1 MKDYDEVK
9 LEKFYDSRLI
19 KKLSSYTK
27 GLWLLLIFS
36 ALMLLAGTLFDLLQ
50 PRIISSIIDD
60 YLVPKSSQLVEA
72 DQGIELEEGSFI
84 ITREESSSY
93 IEDGKLVVEGKERAL
108 SEREKKSYSD
118 YRFKRISRLTIFLL
132 GLSLLTYVS
141 AMVEQIALNFVGQR
155 VIQRIRSD
163 LFSKL
168 EHLSLSFH
176 EKNPVGR
183 LVTRMT
189 NDLGNINELYTDVAV
204 TILSDVAIILGS
216 IFMMFSMSVRLSL
229 ISLSVIPILVAVT
242 IVFQKKV
249 RIAYRN
255 VRVKLAKINSTLN
268 ENLSGMKT
276 IQIFNQENKFIDNFT
291 QDNEDY
297 YIASKGELQVYAV
310 FRPFMNLL
318 YYASLILVI
327 VFGGK
332 FAMEGSVEVGVV
344 IAFTIYVQKLFRPI
358 QDMSEKFTIF
368 QSAMA
373 SIERVF
379 MLLEEEETIVNDPK
393 LQLDSLRGDVEF
405 KDVCFSYEEG
415 EPVLKNVSFSVKEGD
430 TIAFVGATGSGKTTI
445 MSLLTR
451 LYDIDSGEILI
462 DGHSIKD
469 YDKHFLRSKI
479 VPVLQDVF
487 LFAGDIRG
495 NIALLNKEIT
505 DEEIWQAA
513 DFVNASH
520 FIKKF
525 PDGLDHPVTE
535 GGSTL
540 SQGERQLLSF
550 ARALVHRPDILILDE
565 ATASIDTQT
574 ELLIQDAIEKVVK
587 GRTTFVVAHRLST
600 IRGADKIIVMHK
612 GCIAEMGSHDELLEK
627 EGLYADLHKLQYA
640 LDEKDGSS

>member
-1 MKDYDEVK
+1 MNQFDEVK
-9 LEKFYDSRLI
+9 LEKFYDGKLV
-19 KKLSSYTK
+19 KKLAKYTK
-27 GLWLLLIFS
+27 GLWLLLLFS

-50 PRIISSIIDD
+50 PKIISSIIDD
-60 YLVPKSSQLVEA
+60 YLVPKETYLVEK
-72 DQGIELEEGSFI
+72 DEGFELEGGSFDI
-84 ITREESSSY
+84 SKTPTDILIKDKEFIGGEDRRNLSPEE
-93 IEDGKLVVEGKERAL
+93 D
-108 SEREKKSYSD
+108 KSFKNF
-118 YRFKRISRLTIFLL
+118 RFTKIRNLTIFLL
-132 GLSLLTYVS
+132 GLSLLTYVA

-163 LFSKL
+163 LFYKL

-204 TILSDVAIILGS
+204 TVLSDVAIIFGS
-216 IFMMFSMSVRLSL
+216 IFMMFSMSVKLSL
-229 ISLSVIPILVAVT
+229 ISLSVMPILVGVT
-242 IVFQKKV
+242 MVFQKKV
-249 RIAYRN
+249 RMAYRL
-255 VRVKLAKINSTLN
+255 VRVKLAKINSTIN

-276 IQIFNQENKFIDNFT
+276 IQIFNQEEKFIESFN
-291 QDNEDY
+291 QDNEEY
-297 YIASKGELQVYAV
+297 YVASKGELQVYAV

-318 YYASLILVI
+318 YYSSLILVLI
-327 VFGGK
+327 FGGK
-332 FAMEGSVEVGVV
+332 FAMEGTIEVGVV

-358 QDMSEKFTIF
+358 QDLSEKFTIF

-379 MLLEEEETIVNDPK
+379 LLLEEEDSIVNEPK
-393 LQLDSLRGDVEF
+393 IQAESLKGDVQF

-415 EPVLKNVSFSVKEGD
+415 EPVLIDVNFEVKAGE

-462 DGHSIKD
+462 DGRSIKD
-469 YDKHFLRSKI
+469 YDKHFLRSRI

-487 LFAGDIRG
+487 LFAGNIRG
-495 NIALLNKEIT
+495 NIALLNKEIS
-505 DEEIWQAA
+505 DDEIWQAA
-513 DFVNASH
+513 DFVNAGQ
-520 FIKKF
+520 FIRRF
-525 PDGLDHPVTE
+525 PDGLDHLVTE

-550 ARALVHRPDILILDE
+550 ARALVHKPDILILDE

-574 ELLIQDAIEKVVK
+574 EQLIQDAIEKVVK
-587 GRTTFVVAHRLST
+587 NRTTFVVAHRLST

-612 GCIAEMGSHDELLEK
+612 GRISEMGSHDELLAK
-627 EGLYADLHKLQYA
+627 EGLYADLHRLQYA
-640 LDEKDGSS
+640 LDEK